1 MTNQMSYDIIVVGA
15 SPAGLMA
22 AWKAS
27 KAGSSVLLLDKKE
40 RIGDGPHPADT
51 TFEGMFKITGLDI
64 QKEYVIHRVKGMHI
78 LSPSGFRIVINNP
91 GFAIDRAVFD
101 EYYAGNAH
109 DAGAEIKANSR
120 AIDLKIGD
128 EKHGLITRENNE
140 KRTYKAKIVIG
151 ADGIES
157 SIAHW
162 AGLKSMR
169 HPEEMASAVQAEMT
183 GVETDYP
190 DYFQYHIGQSVA
202 PGWKATISPKGDSKA
217 SVAAFVRNTPRPAME
232 YFNQFVY
239 KNRLVS
245 PFFEKAKI
253 LDLLEGGD
261 PIATMPGDLVKNGIM
276 IVGGAAGQAGL
287 PYGMLA
293 GIICGDVAAKAIES
307 NDVSKSNLSRYADRW
322 RKELLSEYKTGY
334 RGLKIMERIPDED
347 VDRMVKSLQDVD
359 VTRELSRHST
369 TFMKGLSIISLALMR
384 DPKLLRFVKYL
395 L

>member
-1 MTNQMSYDIIVVGA
+1 MSYDIIVVGA

-51 TFEGMFKITGLDI
+51 TFEGMFKITRLKI
-64 QKEYVIHRVKGMHI
+64 QKEYVIHRLKGMHI
-78 LSPSGFRIVINNP
+78 VSPSGFRIVINNP
-91 GFAIDRAVFD
+91 GFAIDRTVFD
-101 EYYAGNAH
+101 EYYAGIAQ
-109 DAGAEIKANSR
+109 DSGAEIKTGSK
-120 AIDLKIGD
+120 AIDLKLGD
-128 EKHGLITRENNE
+128 EIHEVITRENNG
-140 KRTYKAKIVIG
+140 KRFYKAKIVIG

-162 AGLKSMR
+162 AGLKSMM
-169 HPEEMASAVQAEMT
+169 HPEEMASAVQAEMI

-190 DYFQYHIGQSVA
+190 DYFQYHIGRSVA
-202 PGWKATISPKGDSKA
+202 PGWKATLSPKGDSKA
-217 SVAAFVRNTPRPAME
+217 SVAAFVRNTSRPAME

-245 PFFEKAKI
+245 HFFEKAKI
-253 LDLLEGGD
+253 LNLLEGGD
-261 PIATMPGDLVKNGIM
+261 PIATMPGDLVNKGLM
-276 IVGGAAGQAGL
+276 IVGGAAGQAGI

-293 GIICGDVAAKAIES
+293 GIICGDVAAKAIEL
-307 NDVSKSNLSRYADRW
+307 NDVSKKHLDGYVDRW
-322 RKELLSEYKTGY
+322 RKELFSEYKTGY
-334 RGLKIMERIPDED
+334 RALKVMERVPDTD
-347 VDRMVKSLQDVD
+347 IDKMVKALQDVD

-369 TFMKGLSIISLALMR
+369 TFMKGLSIVSLALRR

-395 L
+395 V

>member
-1 MTNQMSYDIIVVGA
+1 MADQMSYDIIVVGA
-15 SPAGLMA
+15 GPAGLMA

-40 RIGDGPHPADT
+40 RIGAGPHPADT
-51 TFEGMFKITGLDI
+51 TFEGMFKITGLSL
-64 QKEYVIHRVKGMHI
+64 QKEYVIHRLRGMHI
-78 LSPSGFRIVINNP
+78 VSPSGFRIVINSP

-101 EYYAGNAH
+101 GYYAGIAQ
-109 DAGAEIKANSR
+109 DSGTEIKTGSR
-120 AIDLKIGD
+120 AIDLKLGD
-128 EKHGLITRENNE
+128 ETHEVTARENNG
-140 KRTYKAKIVIG
+140 KRSYKAKIVIG

-169 HPEEMASAVQAEMT
+169 HPEEVASAVQAEMI
-183 GVETDYP
+183 GVETEYP
-190 DYFQYHIGQSVA
+190 EYFQYHIGRSVA

-245 PFFEKAKI
+245 HFFEKAKI
-253 LDLLEGGD
+253 LDILEGGD
-261 PIATMPGDLVKNGIM
+261 PIATMPGDLVKKGIM
-276 IVGGAAGQAGL
+276 IVGGAGGQAGL

-293 GIICGDVAAKAIES
+293 GIICGDVAAKAIEAD
-307 NDVSKSNLSRYADRW
+307 DVSKKRLDRYVSMW
-322 RKELLSEYKTGY
+322 RKELFSEYKTGY
-334 RGLKIMERIPDED
+334 RALKVMEKIPDED
-347 VDRMVKSLQDVD
+347 VDKMVKALQDVD
-359 VTRELSRHST
+359 VTGELSRRST
-369 TFMKGLSIISLALMR
+369 TFMKGLGIASLALRR

-395 L
+395 V

>member
-1 MTNQMSYDIIVVGA
+1 MVDQMSYDIIVVGA
-15 SPAGLMA
+15 GPAGLMA

-40 RIGDGPHPADT
+40 RIGAGPHPADT
-51 TFEGMFKITGLDI
+51 TFEGMFKITGLSV
-64 QKEYVIHRVKGMHI
+64 QKEYVIHRLKGMHI
-78 LSPSGFRIVINNP
+78 VSPSGFRIVINSP
-91 GFAIDRAVFD
+91 GFAIDRAIFD
-101 EYYAGNAH
+101 EYYAGIAQ
-109 DAGAEIKANSR
+109 DSGAEIKTGSR
-120 AIDLKIGD
+120 AIDLKLGD
-128 EKHGLITRENNE
+128 ETHEVITRENNE
-140 KRTYKAKIVIG
+140 KRFYKAKIVIG

-169 HPEEMASAVQAEMT
+169 HPEEMASAAQAEMI

-190 DYFQYHIGQSVA
+190 EYFQYHIGRSVA

-245 PFFEKAKI
+245 HFFEKAKI

-261 PIATMPGDLVKNGIM
+261 PIATIPGDLVNKGIM

-293 GIICGDVAAKAIES
+293 GIICGDVAAKAIQAD
-307 NDVSKSNLSRYADRW
+307 DVSKKRLDRYASMW

-334 RGLKIMERIPDED
+334 RALKVMERIPDED
-347 VDRMVKSLQDVD
+347 VDKMVKALQDVD
-359 VTRELSRHST
+359 VTRELSRHSK
-369 TFMKGLSIISLALMR
+369 TFMKGLSITSLALRR

-395 L
+395 V